1 MTALMA
7 MKRPVPREAT
17 RMLPC
22 GFFLVHISFSFLILS
37 VIVVLPNA
45 GLSDGDYVSVL
56 LTIALTSLP
65 TATTSDSP
73 VSLLSTLN
81 STSPLN
87 QRDCIPNHCHNLK

>member
-1 MTALMA
+1 
-7 MKRPVPREAT
+7 
-17 RMLPC
+17 MLPC